1 MNPSNI
7 DKAKEVLRKAETAL
21 ESVIKENDS
30 LRTEMRQLERE
41 FVHDIKNLIMPVSS
55 YMQLIEAGAME
66 AGMVCRCFAHV
77 DDPVVLSLNGKE

>member
-1 MNPSNI
+1 
-7 DKAKEVLRKAETAL
+7 
-21 ESVIKENDS
+21 
-30 LRTEMRQLERE
+30 MRQLERE